1 MGILNLAA
9 NHFAACSLCRVATKV
24 ISRSPSCSPRLST
37 MDRIYIR
44 HVLLFCLGSAC
55 LGSAS
60 PTSADHYSF
69 SAMATIADVMNECSG
84 NFEVLGWLTSPS
96 RRFPPPPP
104 FSLPVC
110 EEKRKAGC
118 ITDRARRQCD
128 PMSDT
133 CLAELYGVE
142 RRKDKFYLKRSQLR
156 LRCTQGRVRG
166 PIPPPHPSF
175 CSLCLL
181 ALTHKAK
188 PGRWQKLTLIC
199 FSLVRSF
206 RRCGE
211 AGYLRCQES
220 PGPRPGSEV
229 FLMRGCITRAGW
241 RGHTVVHEL
250 LWGSGSLLSA

>member
-1 MGILNLAA
+1 M
-9 NHFAACSLCRVATKV
+9 
-24 ISRSPSCSPRLST
+24 PRLGKS
-37 MDRIYIR
+37 YIR
-44 HVLLFCLGSAC
+44 RPLLLQRHGHHRRRYERVLRKFRGTWLAHVAITTV
-55 LGSAS
+55 
-60 PTSADHYSF
+60 P
-69 SAMATIADVMNECSG
+69 
-84 NFEVLGWLTSPS
+84 PS
-96 RRFPPPPP
+96 PP